1 MRRCKGQYMKFNQ
14 SQRAHE
20 VAPFEEGVFH
30 QWGSDCEE
38 YENGAASFT
47 VGIVEL
53 PDGTV
58 IMPIASWIQFTN

>member
-1 MRRCKGQYMKFNQ
+1 MRKCKGQYMKYNQ

-20 VAPFEEGVFH
+20 LVPFEEGIFH

-58 IMPIASWIQFTN
+58 VMPIARWIQFMK